1 MKKFLLLLTLLIVLP
16 AEAKHKYLEKD
27 YQNYWCSTHCGQAE
41 VKLPDN
47 TRVDC
52 LTNEYAI
59 EVDFQKKWAESIG
72 QALYYAIKTGRK
84 PAVLLILE
92 NEEKD
97 YIYLQR
103 LLTVSEKYFVT
114 VFTITQTDLEKET
127 TP

>member
-41 VKLPDN
+41 VKLPDS

-52 LTNEYAI
+52 LTDEYAI

-97 YIYLQR
+97 YTYLQR

-114 VFTITQTDLEKET
+114 VFTITQADLEKET

>member
-27 YQNYWCSTHCGQAE
+27 YQNYWCFTHCGQAE
-41 VKLPDN
+41 VKLPDS

-52 LTNEYAI
+52 LTDEYAI

-97 YIYLQR
+97 YTYLQR

-114 VFTITQTDLEKET
+114 VFTITQADLEKET